1 MESTQKQLKSLSVQA
16 EHRLSRESQQEIRT
30 SDAQLQDLTEQSNV
44 AGKQLE
50 AVNIKNIKTINPNPC
65 LYNTVA
71 LSSSPIS
78 TML

>member
-50 AVNIKNIKTINPNPC
+50 AVNTKNINPNPC